1 VSFSLFAAYC
11 SPFTKDNAAQRQT
24 ADSFMDINHGFDAA
38 LLVRQANPVPR
49 PAGSAG
55 QQDPEKLKGLV
66 QEFEAIFIQQM
77 YKEMRNTI
85 PDDGLMPRTNAEDTF
100 VQMQDLEV
108 AKATARQGGIGLAE
122 MMMKQLQQI
131 D

>member
-1 VSFSLFAAYC
+1 
-11 SPFTKDNAAQRQT
+11 
-24 ADSFMDINHGFDAA
+24 MDINHGFDTASIM
-38 LLVRQANPVPR
+38 RQAT
-49 PAGSAG
+49 SAPSPSKAPG
-55 QQDPEKLKGLV
+55 EQDPPRLKELT

-77 YKEMRNTI
+77 YKEMRSTI
-85 PDDGLMPRTNAEDTF
+85 PDDGLIPRTNAEDTF
-100 VQMQDLEV
+100 VQMQDLEA

>member
-1 VSFSLFAAYC
+1 
-11 SPFTKDNAAQRQT
+11 
-24 ADSFMDINHGFDAA
+24 MDINHGFDAA
-38 LLVRQANPVPR
+38 LIVRQASPAPR
-49 PAGSAG
+49 PAGTAG

-77 YKEMRNTI
+77 YKEMRSTI
-85 PDDGLMPRTNAEDTF
+85 PDDGLIPRTNAEDTF
-100 VQMQDLEV
+100 VQMQDLEIARV
-108 AKATARQGGIGLAE
+108 AARQGGIGLTE

>member
-1 VSFSLFAAYC
+1 
-11 SPFTKDNAAQRQT
+11 
-24 ADSFMDINHGFDAA
+24 MDINHGFDTAHI
-38 LLVRQANPVPR
+38 VGQVTSTPRIAN
-49 PAGSAG
+49 AGG
-55 QQDPEKLKGLV
+55 QQDPVRLKELT

-77 YKEMRNTI
+77 YKEMRSTI
-85 PDDGLMPRTNAEDTF
+85 PDDGLIPRTNAEDTF
-100 VQMQDLEV
+100 IQMQDLEA

>member
-1 VSFSLFAAYC
+1 
-11 SPFTKDNAAQRQT
+11 
-24 ADSFMDINHGFDAA
+24 MDINHGFDAA
-38 LLVRQANPVPR
+38 QIVRQATSAPSPI
-49 PAGSAG
+49 ASAG
-55 QQDPEKLKGLV
+55 QQNPARLKELA

-77 YKEMRNTI
+77 YKEMRSTI
-85 PDDGLMPRTNAEDTF
+85 PDDGLIPRTNAEDTF

-108 AKATARQGGIGLAE
+108 ARATARQGGIGLVE

>member
-1 VSFSLFAAYC
+1 
-11 SPFTKDNAAQRQT
+11 
-24 ADSFMDINHGFDAA
+24 MDINHGFDAA
-38 LLVRQANPVPR
+38 QMVRQATGTPR
-49 PAGSAG
+49 PIKSAG

-77 YKEMRNTI
+77 YKEMRSTI

-100 VQMQDLEV
+100 IQMQDMEL
-108 AKATARQGGIGLAE
+108 AKSTARQGGIGLAE

>member
-1 VSFSLFAAYC
+1 MDAA
-11 SPFTKDNAAQRQT
+11 KRQT
-24 ADSFMDINHGFDAA
+24 MDKYMNINHGFDAA
-38 LLVRQANPVPR
+38 QMMRQATSTPR
-49 PAGSAG
+49 PINSAG
-55 QQDPEKLKGLV
+55 KQDPEKLKGLV

-85 PDDGLMPRTNAEDTF
+85 PDEGLIPRTNAEDTF

>member
-1 VSFSLFAAYC
+1 
-11 SPFTKDNAAQRQT
+11 
-24 ADSFMDINHGFDAA
+24 MDINHGFDTAQIVSQATAA
-38 LLVRQANPVPR
+38 PR
-49 PAGSAG
+49 TETTAG
-55 QQDPEKLKGLV
+55 QQDPARMKELA

-85 PDDGLMPRTNAEDTF
+85 PDDGLIPRTNAEDTYI
-100 VQMQDLEV
+100 QMQDQEV
-108 AKATARQGGIGLAE
+108 ARATARQGGIGLAE

>member
-1 VSFSLFAAYC
+1 
-11 SPFTKDNAAQRQT
+11 
-24 ADSFMDINHGFDAA
+24 MDINHGFDAA
-38 LLVRQANPVPR
+38 QLVRQATATPHPIK
-49 PAGSAG
+49 SAG
-55 QQDPEKLKGLV
+55 QQDQARLKELS

-77 YKEMRNTI
+77 YKEMRSTI

-100 VQMQDLEV
+100 LQMQDMEL
-108 AKATARQGGIGLAE
+108 AKATARQGGIGLTE